1 MFTFAQSRD
10 DLVNT
15 ESVVLITSS
24 GCRTAETRT
33 IGTLIEGDLI
43 LTVAH
48 GVAGQTLNQ
57 ITTASGTVFKAS
69 IAAID
74 IELDLA
80 LLKLEDV
87 SEGQLSTPLKLAAAK
102 PGERVTFVAFNEQQQ
117 FIRDAKI
124 KRRLKINTQD
134 IYLKNK
140 ASRPGLE
147 VELEVVV
154 GNSGGPLI
162 NVSGELVG
170 IVWSTSRVV
179 NNRSWATRS
188 EAVSAL
194 LASSATN
201 TSPINDKALACTR

>member
-1 MFTFAQSRD
+1 VGTFID
-10 DLVNT
+10 
-15 ESVVLITSS
+15 
-24 GCRTAETRT
+24 G
-33 IGTLIEGDLI
+33 GFI

-57 ITTASGTVFKAS
+57 ITTADGAVFEAA

-80 LLKLEDV
+80 LLNLEDV
-87 SEGQLSTPLKLAAAK
+87 SASQLSAPLRLAAAK

-117 FIRDAKI
+117 FIRDARI

-134 IYLKNK
+134 IYLEGKT
-140 ASRPGLE
+140 SRPGLE
-147 VELEVVV
+147 VELEVNV

-162 NVSGELVG
+162 NNSGEVVG

-179 NNRSWATRS
+179 KNRSWATRS

-194 LASSATN
+194 LAEASTN
-201 TSPINDKALACTR
+201 TSSINSKALACTG

>member
-1 MFTFAQSRD
+1 MFTFAQSSGDRVKTD
-10 DLVNT
+10 A
-15 ESVVLITSS
+15 VVLITST
-24 GCRTAETRT
+24 GCRSAETRT
-33 IGTLIEGDLI
+33 VGTIIEGGFI

-57 ITTASGTVFKAS
+57 ITTANGIVFEAS

-74 IELDLA
+74 IDLDLA
-80 LLKLEDV
+80 LLTVDGIRD
-87 SEGQLSTPLKLAAAK
+87 SQLSAPLRLVAAK
-102 PGERVTFVAFNEQQQ
+102 PGERVSFVAFNEQQQ

-140 ASRPGLE
+140 TSRPGLE
-147 VELEVVV
+147 VELEVNV

-162 NVSGELVG
+162 NKSGEVVG

-179 NNRSWATRS
+179 KNRSWATRS
-188 EAVSAL
+188 EAVTAL
-194 LASSATN
+194 LAEASTN
-201 TSPINDKALACTR
+201 ASPVNSKALACTG

>member
-1 MFTFAQSRD
+1 
-10 DLVNT
+10 
-15 ESVVLITSS
+15 
-24 GCRTAETRT
+24 
-33 IGTLIEGDLI
+33 LI

-48 GVAGQTLNQ
+48 GVVGQTLNQ
-57 ITTASGTVFKAS
+57 ITTARGTVFEAS

-80 LLKLEDV
+80 LLKLKDV
-87 SEGQLSTPLKLAAAK
+87 SESQLSTPLRLAPAE
-102 PGERVTFVAFNEQQQ
+102 PGERVSFVAFNEQQQ

-134 IYLKNK
+134 IYLENK
-140 ASRPGLE
+140 TSRPGLE
-147 VELEVVV
+147 VELEVNV

-162 NVSGELVG
+162 NKYGEVVG

-194 LASSATN
+194 LATTSAN
-201 TSPINDKALACTR
+201 TSPINDKALACTG